1 MARFMALDLF
11 TPLVEPAKWHQNFKF
26 IREEEHD
33 HARDVI
39 SAWAEGFADRDGKL
53 VLEFQSTFNSTFWEL
68 YLFACLKDLGCT
80 VDLTKTRP
88 DFVVTAPSPMCLE
101 ATTSNNPQDGV
112 PEWEG
117 KASGEKSVDLEQL
130 VDLSTVRLANA
141 ISSKHAKYKS
151 DYAALPH
158 VRGLPFIIA
167 VAPFEQPAFY
177 MQNESAIRRVLY
189 GYDNAIYKDFP
200 EENRREVYG
209 HKRMFE
215 IAKPNGS
222 TVPLGCFT
230 DGRMKEVSA
239 VVYSNT
245 ATFSKVRALSKDP
258 TPMVFH
264 ALRFNKGALE
274 PTIERKPKAEYRE
287 SLLDGLNVY
296 LNDHAEVPLNPGVFE
311 RGDVTIHWFSDGM
324 EFPMSNLRHG
334 ALFQRRCQ
342 RFVPPGTIKG
352 RERA

>member
-1 MARFMALDLF
+1 MAMDLF
-11 TPLVEPAKWHQNFKF
+11 TPVVDPARWHPNFKF
-26 IREEEHD
+26 IREETHD
-33 HARDVI
+33 YAREVI
-39 SAWAEGFADRDGKL
+39 SNWADGFSDRDGKFII
-53 VLEFQSTFNSTFWEL
+53 EFQTTFNSSFWEL
-68 YLFACLKDLGCT
+68 YLFAALKDLGCT
-80 VDLTKTRP
+80 VDLTKARP
-88 DFVVTAPSPMCLE
+88 DFVVSAPSPMCLE
-101 ATTSNNPQDGV
+101 AATSNNPQNGV

-117 KASGEKSVDLEQL
+117 KASAEKKVDLERL

-141 ISSKHAKYKS
+141 VGSKLTKYKS

-158 VRGLPFIIA
+158 VKGLPFIAA

-189 GYDNAIYKDFP
+189 GYDKPIYKDFP

-209 HKRMFE
+209 HKRMLE
-215 IAKPNGS
+215 IAKPNGAV
-222 TVPLGCFT
+222 VPLGCFT
-230 DGRMKEVSA
+230 DERMKEISA

-274 PTIERKPKAEYRE
+274 PTIEAKPKAEYKE

-296 LNDHAEVPLNPGVFE
+296 LNDHAERPINPAVFE
-311 RGDVTIHWFSDGM
+311 RDGVTIHWFSAGM
-324 EFPMSNLRHG
+324 EHPDSNAKDG
-334 ALFQRRCQ
+334 ALFQRRCV
-342 RFVPPGTIKG
+342 RLPKPGSTTQKMPD
-352 RERA
+352 RA